1 MWKVVD
7 SEEVAYS
14 PYKTGVANIKRVL
27 GEGELKGMR
36 FSGFGFLQIP
46 PRGEFKVHVHP
57 EREEIYHV
65 LSGSGTIEVEGKP
78 VEARP
83 GLTLHISGETA
94 HGIKNDTN
102 EPLTIIYAT
111 AWA

>member
-7 SEEVAYS
+7 AEGISYS

-27 GEGELKGMR
+27 GQDELQEMK
-36 FSGFGFLQIP
+36 FSGFGFIQVP
-46 PRGEFKVHVHP
+46 PGGEFQVHVHP
-57 EREEIYHV
+57 EREEIYYV

-83 GLTLHISGETA
+83 GITLHISGETA
-94 HGIKNDTN
+94 HGIKNDTG
-102 EPLTIIYAT
+102 ETLTIIYVT